1 MNRAA
6 RIWKSHPIRFF
17 VVIGLIL
24 WALAPQA
31 YAQPATRYSIGD
43 LKALE
48 QSFIDLAE
56 KARPPVVAIR
66 AYQVRTFSEDDP
78 PPSPLAKG
86 GHRGVKVPI
95 SQGSGFVIDPNGLI
109 ATNGH
114 VVENADR
121 ISVTLFDGSQY
132 DAVIRQRDD
141 RSDLAVLQ
149 VDAKNLPTVHWG
161 DGSSLRVN
169 QWVFACGN
177 PFGMANLD
185 GRSSITYGVVSAL
198 GREMTDRITE
208 NPQLHYYGNL
218 IETSAA
224 INPGSSG
231 GPLFNLDGQI
241 VGVVTA
247 IETSSGVNEGMG
259 FAIPIDAN
267 TRRILDTLRRGERVR
282 YGFLGVSV
290 DDVDPPLSRRVA
302 ETRRSR
308 GARITSI
315 SPLDGPAASA
325 GLQPDDV
332 VFEFNGIPIDGK
344 DQLVRVVGYTPVGTE
359 AIVKYLRRQV
369 ERRTTVKVGDRLE
382 LLAGVDRRHDD

>member
-1 MNRAA
+1 MMRAA
-6 RIWKSHPIRFF
+6 HLRQCHPIRLM
-17 VVIGLIL
+17 VVIGLTF
-24 WALAPQA
+24 WACAPRA
-31 YAQPATRYSIGD
+31 NAQPAARYSIGD

-48 QSFIDLAE
+48 QSFVELAG

-66 AYQVRTFSEDDP
+66 AYQVRTIGDDE
-78 PPSPLAKG
+78 S
-86 GHRGVKVPI
+86 RVKIPI
-95 SQGSGFVIDPNGLI
+95 SQGSGFVIDANGLI

-114 VVENADR
+114 VVEDADR

-149 VDAKNLPTVHWG
+149 VDAKNLPTVQWG

-177 PFGMANLD
+177 PFGMANRD
-185 GRSSITYGVVSAL
+185 GRGSISYGVVSAL

-259 FAIPIDAN
+259 FAIPVDAN
-267 TRRILDTLRRGERVR
+267 TRRIFDTLKRGEQVR

-290 DDVDPPLSRRVA
+290 DDVEPPTSRRVA
-302 ETRRSR
+302 ESRRSR

-315 SPLDGPAASA
+315 SPPNGPAASA

-344 DQLVRVVGYTPVGTE
+344 DELVRVVGFTPVGTE

-369 ERRTTVKVGDRLE
+369 ERRATVRVGDRLE
-382 LLAGVDRRHDD
+382 LLAAIDRPQDE